1 MIDLKT
7 LNNNYVICPNN
18 IKKQILDEMN
28 ECNELYNISFLS
40 MESFYDSCTFTISN
54 EMLYFVMN
62 TYDTTYDI
70 AYSYLQSLKSIYLI
84 NDINIDNEKVLFLL
98 NLKKQLINNKL
109 IKETNIIKYY
119 NTKQFIIIG
128 YDNIEKKYS
137 FALDYINNY
146 QIIKSQYNLDKT
158 LEVYEFNTIEDEIN
172 YVYEQIITLLQKGIN
187 INNIKITGVTNDYY
201 FLLKKFA
208 KMYNLPITIDNQRS
222 LYSTSIGKEFLNK
235 IKTNE
240 YLKYLSVLQKNNNNY
255 YNIIVNILNEF
266 TFIEDL
272 NKVYPI
278 ILKKFTSTYINE
290 LYTNDIKVVNINNL
304 VINENEYIFVMGLN
318 QGKIPLLQKDEEY
331 LEDELKQS
339 LGINTTVELNVFS
352 KEEVINKLYNINNIY
367 LSYSLA
373 STFSSLLPSSIISEY
388 HMQVIKNKKLKYN
401 YSNIYN
407 NYALTSKLDDFVKY
421 GTKDNELYSLLSTYG
436 TKLYDSYDHTFK
448 GIDNQLLN
456 NKLNNQVNLSYTS
469 LDSYNKC
476 KFKYYIDYILKLNIY
491 EDTFY
496 TMLGSTFHEVL
507 SYAFSDDF
515 DFDKQFILSK
525 EKYFTSLSK
534 KEEIL
539 LRKLKEELKFI
550 INTIKIQLE
559 SINYTELLTEEEVII
574 EINKNCKIRFKGIID
589 KILYKQD
596 EGTTYV
602 ALIDYK
608 TGTIDPS
615 INNTKYGLNLQ
626 LPIYVFL
633 AKKSKLPNVSVT
645 GFYYQTIL
653 QNEMKAENEEEY
665 LDKKEKYLKLQG
677 YTVDM
682 PEGLKFD
689 KTEENSQIIRGL
701 KKGKEGFYKN
711 SKVLNL
717 FQMNQLEKLVEN
729 NIINAG
735 NSIINGDFAINP
747 LMIGKYNKSCEYC
760 KYQDL
765 CFREEIDIRKYEENK
780 DLAFLEEVK

>member
-28 ECNELYNISFLS
+28 KCKELYNISFLS
-40 MESFYDSCTFTISN
+40 MESFYDTCTFTISN

-62 TYDTTYDI
+62 TYNITYDI

-84 NDINIDNEKVLFLL
+84 NDIKIDNEKVLFLL
-98 NLKKQLINNKL
+98 NLKKQLIDNNL

-128 YDNIEKKYS
+128 YNNIEKKYQL
-137 FALDYINNY
+137 ALDKIKNY
-146 QIIKSQYNLDKT
+146 QIIKSQYNFNKT

-187 INNIKITGVTNDYY
+187 INNIKITGTTNEYN

-222 LYSTSIGKEFLNK
+222 LFSTSIGKEFLNK
-235 IKTNE
+235 VKTNE
-240 YLKYLSVLQKNNNNY
+240 YLQYLNELQKRNNNY

-266 TFIEDL
+266 TFVDDL
-272 NKVYPI
+272 NKVYSI
-278 ILKKFTSTYINE
+278 LLKKFASTFINE
-290 LYTNDIKVVNINNL
+290 LYTNDIKVININNL
-304 VINENEYIFVMGLN
+304 IINDDDYIFVMGLN
-318 QGKIPLLQKDEEY
+318 QGKIPLLQKDEDY
-331 LEDELKQS
+331 LEDKLKQN
-339 LGINTTVELNVFS
+339 LGINTTVETNVYA
-352 KEEVINKLYNINNIY
+352 KEEIMGKIFTIKNLH

-373 STFSSLLPSSIISEY
+373 STFSLLLPSSVISEY
-388 HMQVIKNKKLKYN
+388 NMQVIKNKKLTYS

-421 GTKDNELYSLLSTYG
+421 GTKDNELYSLVATYG
-436 TKLYDSYDHTFK
+436 TKLYDSYDNKFK
-448 GIDNQLLN
+448 GIDKQLLN

-507 SYAFSDDF
+507 SYAFNENF
-515 DFDKQFILSK
+515 DFNKQFTLSK
-525 EKYFTSLSK
+525 NKYFTSLTK

-550 INTIKIQLE
+550 IETIKIQLQ
-559 SINYTELLTEEEVII
+559 SINYTELLTEEEVVI
-574 EINKNCKIRFKGIID
+574 EINANCKIRFKGIID
-589 KILYKQD
+589 KILYKQY

-602 ALIDYK
+602 ALVDYK
-608 TGTIDPS
+608 TGKIDPS

-626 LPIYVFL
+626 LPIYVYL
-633 AKKSKLPNVSVT
+633 SKRSQLPNVSVT

-653 QNEMKAENEEEY
+653 QNEKKAENEEDY
-665 LDKKEKYLKLQG
+665 LDQKEKYLKLQG

-682 PEGLKFD
+682 PNGLKFD
-689 KTEENSQIIRGL
+689 KTEENSQIIKGL
-701 KKGKEGFYKN
+701 KKGKEGFYKT

-729 NIINAG
+729 SIINAG

-747 LMIGKYNKSCEYC
+747 IMIGKANKSCEYC

-765 CFREEIDIRKYEENK
+765 CFREETDITKHEENK